1 MAAFPGLTFL
11 VVNTS
16 GTMIAVMTPST
27 NSVGGAERTE
37 AR

>member
-16 GTMIAVMTPST
+16 GTVIAVTTPST
-27 NSVGGAERTE
+27 NSVST
-37 AR
+37 